1 MPTVQ
6 IYFYGV
12 AVHLIGVIPGVP
24 CRIVMPDATASYLY
38 SSSDTDCQE
47 DLHELDRHFTTMSWD
62 TPKGPETERFYRERM
77 MIGNPDTT
85 KDFKLDPS
93 MGWIYHLPNWVP
105 NLQLSSEV
113 IYAGRTALYFD
124 ILYGTLA
131 AHRPNPKGPV
141 FTSLTV
147 ETEEGEDPQLLRIPF
162 HYASYDFDP
171 QPPDV
176 IEWNDMPRVLHI
188 SNSGKGCSDPNNCYD
203 FALSFL
209 VTRGGMPCGLKDLP
223 GARGGAPRAWKNAKY
238 KKPRVAAPQRIMDS
252 LSAACS
258 ASSFPKPG

>member
-38 SSSDTDCQE
+38 STGEECLKDTV
-47 DLHELDRHFTTMSWD
+47 ELDRHFTFMEWEDPTGWQHE
-62 TPKGPETERFYRERM
+62 KFYRERM
-77 MIGNPDTT
+77 MIGNPDTS

-93 MGWIYHLPNWVP
+93 MGWIYHLPNWIP

-124 ILYGTLA
+124 VLYGTLA
-131 AHRPNPKGPV
+131 AHRNTVNGPV
-141 FTSLTV
+141 YTSLTV
-147 ETEEGEDPQLLRIPF
+147 ETEEGEPPQLLRVPF

-176 IEWNDMPRVLHI
+176 IEWNDMPSVLHI
-188 SNSGKGCSDPNNCYD
+188 SNSGKGCSDPKNCYD

-209 VTRGGMPCGLKDLP
+209 VTRGGIPCGMKDLP
-223 GARGGAPRAWKNAKY
+223 GANGGPPKAWKNAKY
-238 KKPRVAAPQRIMDS
+238 KKPKVAAPDHIMDS